1 MNVHDLMER
10 DVQAL
15 LNKESVPVINIL
27 MAGLR
32 SWWEMLS
39 TQVSTVEN
47 KMQNAVTFEANPRK
61 TGSLLGGSLQ
71 KDLI

>member
-47 KMQNAVTFEANPRK
+47 KMQNTVTFEANPRK

>member
-47 KMQNAVTFEANPRK
+47 KMQNAVTFEATRERRA
-61 TGSLLGGSLQ
+61 LCLGDPC
-71 KDLI
+71 KKI